1 MFKSISP
8 QRGCCQVLSH
18 HNLLLH
24 LNQFILGNLTDD
36 LLGIL
41 GEFAEGDGQLF
52 GAEGPA
58 LVDLFREGRQNE
70 RIGPIEPHPVVVTSG
85 LGGLFISRLTF
96 PQLDDGPSGPG
107 GVGGELVL
115 DVGDNRFVHRE
126 NSIDQPG

>member
-1 MFKSISP
+1 MSSHNHLFLN
-8 QRGCCQVLSH
+8 LSE
-18 HNLLLH
+18 
-24 LNQFILGNLTDD
+24 FILGNLTDD
-36 LLGIL
+36 LFGIL
-41 GEFAEGDGQLF
+41 GEFTERDGQLF

-85 LGGLFISRLTF
+85 LGGLFVSRLTF
-96 PQLDDGPSGPG
+96 PQLDDGPLSPG

-115 DVGDNRFVHRE
+115 DVGGNSGGNLHRE